1 MYFEWNE
8 DFEDIGYLITED
20 PHKKIFL
27 NLVRK
32 TST

>member
-8 DFEDIGYLITED
+8 DFEDIGYLTED
-20 PHKKIFL
+20 PYKKIFL

-32 TST
+32 NK